1 MLVRIH
7 SNCVCNV
14 QMLPVH
20 GAIISFFLFLKYLY
34 RTKGKRKKLL
44 PCSVSLSLQQTREEE
59 FLKLARAAEAI
70 SRLVLLPFYYIH
82 SILLLFFFFSNPLLS
97 KRKINPQLC
106 VCVCTDVLFCFVCFR
121 WGRKKKGMKCDGSQ
135 MRKSLQS
142 SLSPTLFF
150 LPHWRHFVLFSFFP
164 SARFKLAFTM
174 TSSRRTSACVNSIR
188 TFPSLSI
195 PFKKIKSY
203 KYIEIIPLYLFIYL
217 SIGWF
222 VIPPPCSHRRISIT
236 ILSLFL
242 LLLFI

>member
-1 MLVRIH
+1 PAPPPHLKEKGSSACTH
-7 SNCVCNV
+7 SFQLCVCNV

-82 SILLLFFFFSNPLLS
+82 SILLS

-106 VCVCTDVLFCFVCFR
+106 VCVYGCTFLFCLFSVG
-121 WGRKKKGMKCDGSQ
+121 GRKKGMKCDGSQ

-142 SLSPTLFF
+142 SL
-150 LPHWRHFVLFSFFP
+150 
-164 SARFKLAFTM
+164 
-174 TSSRRTSACVNSIR
+174 
-188 TFPSLSI
+188 
-195 PFKKIKSY
+195 
-203 KYIEIIPLYLFIYL
+203 
-217 SIGWF
+217 
-222 VIPPPCSHRRISIT
+222 
-236 ILSLFL
+236 
-242 LLLFI
+242 